1 MGDANDW
8 RNKML
13 ANQNCQHE
21 PVLGGP
27 THANLAQALDHY
39 GRNFSVSKDGV
50 DQELTRINHYLE
62 GSSLPLLAAIKDDK
76 GGVTVVEQDAKVL
89 SPEFQAYVESRRASS
104 AGTFAFKR
112 KLGKMRCS
120 QISKAHITAF
130 HTQMVNDGL
139 SDSSIQKE
147 IALLKVFFN
156 SVSKMNWTGLENPCL
171 GIKLGKSKR
180 RFVHLTAQQ
189 KEVLT
194 RELLEC
200 DNPYFM
206 PLVLTAKESTLR
218 LDTLVNMTWSNT
230 SIEERRAYLPTK
242 TGDRPY
248 TLSREVKT
256 ILEGLPQQ
264 PGGKIFPIS
273 KSAINSAWD
282 RLRLKCDLPELQ
294 FRDLRHL
301 GATDWVRRGLSAHEL
316 KQVLGHDGIATAQFY
331 VDLVGK
337 DLEDALDK
345 ASNNAGVTVLPLE
358 FPKDPI
364 DHLNQRR
371 AQRLNKGR
379 MKVAVE
385 DGPSPSATDVS
396 STEQSAT
403 CEPSVMEMTSAQAT
417 PADALLA
424 ALREEPGV
432 QSTQVSRN
440 SKVLVFADFRKK
452 AA

>member
-1 MGDANDW
+1 M
-8 RNKML
+8 
-13 ANQNCQHE
+13 
-21 PVLGGP
+21 
-27 THANLAQALDHY
+27 
-39 GRNFSVSKDGV
+39 
-50 DQELTRINHYLE
+50 
-62 GSSLPLLAAIKDDK
+62 
-76 GGVTVVEQDAKVL
+76 
-89 SPEFQAYVESRRASS
+89 
-104 AGTFAFKR
+104 
-112 KLGKMRCS
+112 
-120 QISKAHITAF
+120 
-130 HTQMVNDGL
+130 
-139 SDSSIQKE
+139 
-147 IALLKVFFN
+147 
-156 SVSKMNWTGLENPCL
+156 
-171 GIKLGKSKR
+171 
-180 RFVHLTAQQ
+180 
-189 KEVLT
+189 
-194 RELLEC
+194 
-200 DNPYFM
+200 
-206 PLVLTAKESTLR
+206 
-218 LDTLVNMTWSNT
+218 
-230 SIEERRAYLPTK
+230 PTK